1 MLRSPISTLRAFTLL
16 EVLVALTIFAVAAV
30 VLGATYVNVL
40 ANYTAAAARHEHAQ
54 DLRFVR
60 VPLLNEPDRRKT
72 EAGGELAL
80 PSGGTARWSATVA
93 ETTVADLFRVRWRC
107 EIRTGG
113 LPWVR
118 EETFLLLRPTW
129 SDPAAR
135 EKLRAASRQRLSRRE
150 QP

>member
-1 MLRSPISTLRAFTLL
+1 MPRSPIFTLRAFTLL
-16 EVLVALTIFAVAAV
+16 EVLVALAIFAVAAV

-40 ANYTAAAARHEHAQ
+40 ANYSAAAARQEHEQ

-60 VPLLNEPDRRKT
+60 VPLLSEPDRRKA

-80 PSGGTARWSATVA
+80 SAGGTARWTAAVA
-93 ETTVADLFRVRWRC
+93 ETRVADLFRVHWRC
-107 EIRTGG
+107 EIRTTS

-118 EETFLLLRPTW
+118 EENFLLLRPTW

-135 EKLRAASRQRLSRRE
+135 EKLREASRQRLSRRE